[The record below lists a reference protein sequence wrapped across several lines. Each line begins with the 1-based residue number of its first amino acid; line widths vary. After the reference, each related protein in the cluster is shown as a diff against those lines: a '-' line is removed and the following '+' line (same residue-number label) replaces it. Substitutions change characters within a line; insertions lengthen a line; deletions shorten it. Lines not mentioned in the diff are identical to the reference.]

1 MQGLRIAQ
9 GDFVVEQNGKITDN
23 YTLGSLLGR
32 GDYSSVRLCTHKAT
46 GLKRAVKILPRSRM
60 ANEEISACLNE
71 VSILRALD
79 HPNIIRIYEC
89 YQGDKNYN
97 LITELCTGGEL
108 YEKIISS
115 SHFSEAVAAGY
126 MIQLLSALAHCHE
139 RGVVHRQ
146 LRPEKLLLDTSD
158 QDAFLKLVGF
168 ESARFLNHGDT
179 LFEGVAKSYY
189 IAPEVINRNYNEKSD
204 LWSAG
209 VILYILLTG
218 SPPFRESSRGS
229 ETYEQKILK
238 GEYTFPSPDW
248 DSISAEAKDLI
259 TKLLTVEVDKRLS
272 AREALEHPWFSN
284 ANREPINSEVARSIF
299 SNLQSFRAE
308 RLLEKAAYTFIASQ
322 LSTKRE
328 KEEMIEVFK
337 SLDSDNSG
345 TLSRS
350 ELIEGYQRLFGDTT
364 EDVEAEVDRI
374 MQQVDTNQ
382 SGEIDY
388 SEFIA
393 ATIQKSQL
401 LSRER
406 LEAAFK
412 AFDLDGNG
420 TISADELKTILG
432 KNQDCNDSVWQSII
446 SEVDQNGD
454 GVIDFGEFTE
464 MMLKHTN

>member
-1 MQGLRIAQ
+1 MI
-9 GDFVVEQNGKITDN
+9 
-23 YTLGSLLGR
+23 S
-32 GDYSSVRLCTHKAT
+32 
-46 GLKRAVKILPRSRM
+46 
-60 ANEEISACLNE
+60 EEISACLNE

-79 HPNIIRIYEC
+79 HPNIIKIYEC
-89 YQGDKNYN
+89 YQGDKNFN
-97 LITELCTGGEL
+97 IITEMCIGGEL
-108 YEKIISS
+108 YDRIIGT
-115 SHFSEAVAAGY
+115 SHFSEAVAAEY
-126 MIQLLSALAHCHE
+126 MRQLLSALAHCHE
-139 RGVVHRQ
+139 RGVVHREI
-146 LRPEKLLLDTSD
+146 RPENLLFETSD
-158 QDAFLKLVGF
+158 PNANLKMVGF
-168 ESARFLNHGDT
+168 GSARFLNHGGTLTERADT
-179 LFEGVAKSYY
+179 SYY
-189 IAPEVINRNYNEKSD
+189 IAPEVINGSYNEKCD

-209 VILYILLTG
+209 VILYILLAGT
-218 SPPFRESSRGS
+218 PPFRESSRGN
-229 ETYEQKILK
+229 ERYEQKILR

-248 DSISAEAKDLI
+248 DFISAEAKDLI
-259 TKLLTVEVDKRLS
+259 SKLLTVEVDKRLS
-272 AREALEHPWFSN
+272 AREALDHQWFSN
-284 ANREPINSEVARSIF
+284 ASRDPINSEVARSIF
-299 SNLQSFRAE
+299 SNLQSFKAE
-308 RLLEKAAYTFIASQ
+308 RLLEKATFSFIASQ
-322 LSTKRE
+322 LSTRNE
-328 KEEMIEVFK
+328 KEEMLEVFK

-350 ELIEGYQRLFGDTT
+350 ELIEGYQKLFGDTT
-364 EDVEAEVDRI
+364 EDVEADVDRI

-420 TISADELKTILG
+420 SISADELKTILG
-432 KNQDCNDSVWQSII
+432 RNQNCNDSVWQSIV